1 MKSGEAK
8 QRGRT
13 AEEPIQTAV
22 VYLLKTDPKKLM
34 LSVFEGMLVE
44 DIVSSSKR
52 KPIFPKEYT
61 IVDVGVGKS
70 FITRY
75 MKQYHINEIT
85 EL

>member
-13 AEEPIQTAV
+13 VEEPIQIVAV
-22 VYLLKTDPKKLM
+22 YGLENSKKRM
-34 LSVFEGMLVE
+34 LSVFEGLLVE
-44 DIVSSSKR
+44 DIVSSTKR
-52 KPIFPKEYT
+52 KPPIPNEYI